1 MNSRAVL
8 GQRFVYIIRIDFFAK
23 LCEYCFHLEVLSL
36 RLDECYYRLLKALQC
51 VSSVL
56 AH

>member
-8 GQRFVYIIRIDFFAK
+8 GQRFVYIIRIAFSK

-36 RLDECYYRLLKALQC
+36 RLDECYYRLLKSLQC

>member
-1 MNSRAVL
+1 MNSRAIL
-8 GQRFVYIIRIDFFAK
+8 GQRFVYIIRIVFFSK

-36 RLDECYYRLLKALQC
+36 LLDECYYRLLKSLQC